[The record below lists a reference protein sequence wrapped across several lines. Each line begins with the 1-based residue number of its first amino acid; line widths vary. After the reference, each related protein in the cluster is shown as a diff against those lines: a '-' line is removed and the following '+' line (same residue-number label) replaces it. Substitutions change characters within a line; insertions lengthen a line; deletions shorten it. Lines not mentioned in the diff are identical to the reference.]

1 LLEEEEGEVCRGER
15 ERENSVARL
24 LCEVVGQLLVVEM
37 VVVKSVVRVLVA
49 EGHGGERER
58 ESSWWQQKWGE
69 RLISPF
75 SGHEIHSYL

>member
-1 LLEEEEGEVCRGER
+1 V
-15 ERENSVARL
+15 RL

-58 ESSWWQQKWGE
+58 VHGGSKNGGE
-69 RLISPF
+69 
-75 SGHEIHSYL
+75 G

>member
-1 LLEEEEGEVCRGER
+1 MLEEEEGEVCRGER

-58 ESSWWQQKWGE
+58 EFMVAAEMGGKANF
-69 RLISPF
+69 PF
-75 SGHEIHSYL
+75 FGHEIHSYL

>member
-1 LLEEEEGEVCRGER
+1 MLEEEEGEVCRGER

-58 ESSWWQQKWGE
+58 EREFMVAAEMGGKANF
-69 RLISPF
+69 PF
-75 SGHEIHSYL
+75 FGP

>member
-1 LLEEEEGEVCRGER
+1 LQRRER

-37 VVVKSVVRVLVA
+37 VVVKSVVGCWWLKATV
-49 EGHGGERER
+49 ERER

>member
-1 LLEEEEGEVCRGER
+1 LLEEEEGEVYRGER

-24 LCEVVGQLLVVEM
+24 LCEVVGQLLLVEM

-58 ESSWWQQKWGE
+58 VHGGSRNGGE
-69 RLISPF
+69 
-75 SGHEIHSYL
+75 G